1 MNSWLKLA
9 LYSLIGII
17 IGSFALGLLTP
28 SNGMNAN
35 PGSFQMNANYQM
47 PMYNDA
53 NGFQRGMQGMGW
65 RMRGMFDRMPGNMG
79 QGQMNGGQMNNGM
92 GGM

>member
-28 SNGMNAN
+28 DNGVNMNAN
-35 PGSFQMNANYQM
+35 AGNFRMNMNYQM

-53 NGFQRGMQGMGW
+53 NGFQRG
-65 RMRGMFDRMPGNMG
+65 MRGMFDRMPGNMG